1 MQLVQLLTN
10 PNQNDHGATTVQ
22 AQEKAYEN
30 VNNKGQSWI
39 CLFRN
44 SFLNAAQEMNSIS
57 GNNPL
62 QLLQ

>member
-30 VNNKGQSWI
+30 VNNKGQS
-39 CLFRN
+39 
-44 SFLNAAQEMNSIS
+44 
-57 GNNPL
+57 
-62 QLLQ
+62 